1 MAFSPETYALCLK
14 NTAEKIDEALTSV
27 YNYKGSVDTIAD
39 LPLTNNKVGDTYDV
53 KSEGGQNYGWNGE
66 SWDSLGVN
74 REATDTDLGLIKKKD
89 NTFNTTTFVGDMT
102 AINSNNTSITGS
114 GITSVNGEGNFEVS
128 KPTTILAS
136 KTNNIAGEVVN
147 ITPFSSMNVTTKDIH
162 LTSVS
167 GHGITMVANGE
178 PITLTGN
185 VVINGNDTT
194 YINTS
199 VIISKDMEAPCLTAH
214 ESIYTKKIYSNNI
227 YGQNFGSNVDGAS
240 SLITHTGAKN
250 NIVLGANNT
259 YLGPDPGS
267 TVSNTENIIIGR
279 SNRIAPVATN
289 NFIIGQSN
297 EMYANYSTILGFSN
311 HINKDYSLAKGQE
324 NEVNALGATV
334 FGFKNS
340 ATNSAEFGLV
350 SGVSNTLNGKVSA
363 VLGDNL
369 RGSTETGSLT
379 IGTFNEKKDAMFV
392 IGGGNQSSS
401 GVITRKNVLEVY
413 NDGTFFIGD
422 KSHSYID
429 IPSSDTVNIC
439 LGNSSTVHHGNIE
452 LAAKNIR
459 LHPSSSD
466 GGNFYIG
473 DQWGY
478 YPNISSS
485 SNTLNINTGTNY
497 NQTLSIKSTSN
508 TSITSTSAS
517 IALDARVINL
527 NASSGI
533 TIDGGWDGVN
543 IGYENKINMTSGLK
557 FTLGYELETSNFSGT
572 EILLGLYNQV
582 PTTGDLFLIG
592 NGESDSS
599 RNNALR
605 LTGDGYLY
613 YNTGINNGAD
623 YAEFYEWSDGNPN
636 DEDRIGCFVTFD
648 FNKEYNYK
656 SSRQLPHIKIAQ
668 PGDYIL
674 GVISGNPALIGNGD
688 EEWRERWLYDEFDRP
703 IVKFVEVPIMELQEV
718 ETGEYRTEIQYDEND
733 NEIEVQVPITKT
745 KEVDTGKTEWKYVQV
760 LNPDYD
766 ENKTYKSR
774 IDRPEWE
781 PIGMLGNLSIKD
793 DGTCIPG
800 EFCKCGV
807 DGIATHADK
816 RDFDTYL
823 VTRRVNDNVVKIV
836 FK

>member
-199 VIISKDMEAPCLTAH
+199 VIISKDMEAPRLTAH

-267 TVSNTENIIIGR
+267 TVLNTENIIIGR

-334 FGFKNS
+334 FGSKNS

-350 SGVSNTLNGKVSA
+350 SGVSNILNGKTST

-369 RGSTETGSLT
+369 NGSTETGSLT

-392 IGGGNQSSS
+392 VGNGNQSSS
-401 GVITRKNVLEVY
+401 SVITRSNAFEVY
-413 NDGTFFIGD
+413 KNGDAVIQNNLTVGGTINSSSLKNIPVWTLDDIQESDELVNIFKYFLGDGYNDFTTCNRWFIVMPQIPHQFFIGHNSKQGVTLNLSSLGEMHLLYFIKTSEKWTITLYNITGKLNESST
-422 KSHSYID
+422 KSIPTIEVRSFVEDESGNFSALTTIPTFVTSVSGMMDADYN
-429 IPSSDTVNIC
+429 PSSDRHIITMKYLNTRIQ
-439 LGNSSTVHHGNIE
+439 E
-452 LAAKNIR
+452 LLDNE
-459 LHPSSSD
+459 
-466 GGNFYIG
+466 
-473 DQWGY
+473 
-478 YPNISSS
+478 ISS
-485 SNTLNINTGTNY
+485 
-497 NQTLSIKSTSN
+497 K
-508 TSITSTSAS
+508 ITEE
-517 IALDARVINL
+517 L
-527 NASSGI
+527 
-533 TIDGGWDGVN
+533 
-543 IGYENKINMTSGLK
+543 NKIN
-557 FTLGYELETSNFSGT
+557 
-572 EILLGLYNQV
+572 
-582 PTTGDLFLIG
+582 
-592 NGESDSS
+592 
-599 RNNALR
+599 NAE
-605 LTGDGYLY
+605 D
-613 YNTGINNGAD
+613 NT
-623 YAEFYEWSDGNPN
+623 Y
-636 DEDRIGCFVTFD
+636 
-648 FNKEYNYK
+648 
-656 SSRQLPHIKIAQ
+656 
-668 PGDYIL
+668 
-674 GVISGNPALIGNGD
+674 
-688 EEWRERWLYDEFDRP
+688 
-703 IVKFVEVPIMELQEV
+703 
-718 ETGEYRTEIQYDEND
+718 
-733 NEIEVQVPITKT
+733 
-745 KEVDTGKTEWKYVQV
+745 
-760 LNPDYD
+760 
-766 ENKTYKSR
+766 
-774 IDRPEWE
+774 
-781 PIGMLGNLSIKD
+781 
-793 DGTCIPG
+793 
-800 EFCKCGV
+800 
-807 DGIATHADK
+807 
-816 RDFDTYL
+816 
-823 VTRRVNDNVVKIV
+823 
-836 FK
+836 